1 MTGQIKIKEQRK
13 EYCDTA
19 NGTGIAMLVRA
30 NVNAPYF
37 NFIDIYLMTKNIIR
51 KEKNDYIR
59 VKRSVLPATERHIC
73 I

>member
-1 MTGQIKIKEQRK
+1 
-13 EYCDTA
+13 
-19 NGTGIAMLVRA
+19 MLVRA